1 MSVFHGGDVR
11 SLAARARRD
20 AATILDFS
28 ANINPLG
35 PPEGVKAALAAFARD
50 ASELSRYPDPHATD
64 VRAALARRHGVA
76 PDGIVVANGSAAMI
90 AAVVLASDAKRCVL
104 PVPAFSEYAK
114 ALRAHGTQAIPVP
127 LGPHARADETA
138 RIVGAAR
145 DRAAEICL
153 LANPNNPTGAL
164 RTRASVLE
172 LARELATVS
181 CRLIVDEAFMDYE
194 PGESIARDAAA
205 IGTIVI
211 RSLTKFYAIP
221 GVRLGY
227 AIARD
232 DLRRAID
239 ASLPSWPIGTIE
251 TQIALAA
258 IADPDFD
265 ARSRATNA
273 RERARFRAEL
283 ERLGLRVTDSAAN
296 FLFAD
301 VAPLRTT
308 AAAWNDR
315 LLRDAGIAVRVC
327 DDYDGLP
334 TRTFVRIAVRGEA
347 DNDRLLAAVAAS
359 GALVP
364 EREASR
370 RRSFQ
375 TAEETV

>member
-11 SLAARARRD
+11 SLAARAHRD

-28 ANINPLG
+28 ANVNPLG
-35 PPEGVKAALAAFARD
+35 PPEGVDAALAALARD

-64 VRAALARRHGVA
+64 LRAALAQRHGVA
-76 PDGIVVANGSAAMI
+76 PVEIVVANGSAATI
-90 AAVVLASDAKRCVL
+90 AAIVLASDAKRCIV

-114 ALRAHGTQAIPVP
+114 ALRVHRTQAVLVP
-127 LGPHARADETA
+127 PGRHARADETA
-138 RIVGAAR
+138 RIVRAAR
-145 DRAAEICL
+145 DHAAEICL

-164 RTRASVLE
+164 RTRASVVE
-172 LARELATVS
+172 LARELAAVS
-181 CRLIVDEAFMDYE
+181 CRLIVDEAFIDYE
-194 PGESIARDAAA
+194 PDESIARDAVELGA
-205 IGTIVI
+205 IVI

-227 AIARD
+227 AIARH
-232 DLRRAID
+232 DLCERIA
-239 ASLPSWPIGTIE
+239 ASLPSWPTGTIE
-251 TQIALAA
+251 TRIALAA
-258 IADPDFD
+258 VADPDFD
-265 ARSRATNA
+265 ARTRATNA
-273 RERARFRAEL
+273 RERARFRAAL
-283 ERLGLRVTDSAAN
+283 EKLGLRVSPSAAN

-301 VAPLRTT
+301 IAPFVTT
-308 AAAWNDR
+308 AAAWSDR

-334 TRTFVRIAVRGEA
+334 TRTFVRIAVRSEA

-359 GALVP
+359 GALAP
-364 EREASR
+364 EREAPR